1 MDRKANQ
8 EKALAAYRE
17 KQQRVAAL
25 LARIQDKLAKHAD
38 PVVCWGHVGDLGHV
52 ESLLNQIDNFLN

>member
-17 KQQRVAAL
+17 RQKRIASL
-25 LARIQDKLAKHAD
+25 FSKIQDKLDKHAG
-38 PVVCWGHVGDLGHV
+38 PVVSWGHVGDLGHV
-52 ESLLNQIDNFLN
+52 EELLNEIDTFLN

>member
-17 KQQRVAAL
+17 KQKRVAAL
-25 LARIQDKLAKHAD
+25 LSRIQDKLARHAD
-38 PVVCWGHVGDLGHV
+38 PVVCWGHVG
-52 ESLLNQIDNFLN
+52 

>member
-17 KQQRVAAL
+17 RQQRIAAL
-25 LARIQDKLAKHAD
+25 LSKIQDKLDKHAG
-38 PVVCWGHVGDLGHV
+38 PMVCWGHVG
-52 ESLLNQIDNFLN
+52 

>member
-17 KQQRVAAL
+17 RQKRIATL
-25 LARIQDKLAKHAD
+25 LSNIQDKLARHAE
-38 PVVCWGHVGDLGHV
+38 PVVSWGHVGDLGHV
-52 ESLLNQIDNFLN
+52 EELLNEIDTFLN

>member
-17 KQQRVAAL
+17 KQKRIAAL
-25 LARIQDKLAKHAD
+25 LSKIQDKLDKHAG
-38 PVVCWGHVGDLGHV
+38 PMVCWGHVGDLGHV
-52 ESLLNQIDNFLN
+52 EELLNQVDTFLN